1 MYLTNEEEKIL
12 KGEEGPG
19 MALAMELL
27 VKIGDVFDADRLI
40 PVKLAHWG
48 LSGQE
53 GDLAFAEE
61 LASGGAKVKVPT
73 TTNPAWD
80 YELINEF
87 NAELNEYEINLL
99 KRTYEVC
106 DKLKVTKSFSCIP
119 MFGIEDKVK
128 IGDHLAFSESSTPP
142 YLNSI
147 LGARTNRE
155 SSASALAAG
164 IIGKTPNYGLHLD
177 ENRLPNLEVEID
189 FEPDDFE
196 FGLLGVHLGNL
207 LSPKDVPL
215 IKGIKTMPSPE
226 ALRDF
231 GAMLNV
237 TGTTAMYHLYRLTP
251 EIIKLENQ
259 NMIPK
264 NLEKIHVE
272 KKEIEDLKSR
282 LKQKTGPI
290 NSVFMGCPHSTYS
303 EIIKVNQ
310 MLGNRKVSKNVSF
323 IICTSAVILEKLK
336 QDGTYS
342 QLVMKGVKI
351 VKDTC
356 VDEPIFKQLEGALGA
371 TNSYKAYYYRQR
383 RNHELAVLPLKD
395 LVEAAVKG
403 KND

>member
-1 MYLTNEEEKIL
+1 MYLTNEEERIL
-12 KGEEGPG
+12 KGEYGQG
-19 MALAMELL
+19 KALAMELL
-27 VKIGDVFDADRLI
+27 VKLGEVFDADRLI
-40 PVKLAHWG
+40 PIKMAHWG

-53 GDLAFAEE
+53 GDLAFAEK
-61 LASGGAKVKVPT
+61 LAAGGANVSVPT

-80 YELINEF
+80 YELVNVF
-87 NAELNEYEINLL
+87 KPELNEHEIGLL

-106 DKLKVTKSFSCIP
+106 NKLNVIKSFSCIP
-119 MFGIEDKVK
+119 IYGLEEKVK
-128 IGDHLAFSESSTPP
+128 FGDHLAFSESSTPP
-142 YLNSI
+142 YINSI
-147 LGARTNRE
+147 IGARTNRE

-177 ENRLPNLEVEID
+177 VNRLPNVEVDID

-196 FGLLGVHLGNL
+196 FGILGVYLGNL
-207 LSPKDVPL
+207 LSPIDIPL
-215 IKGIKTMPSPE
+215 IKGLKKMPSFE

-237 TGTTAMYHLYRLTP
+237 SGTTAMYHLYGLTP
-251 EIIKLENQ
+251 EIVKLEKYSK
-259 NMIPK
+259 IPLDLK
-264 NLEKIHVE
+264 KISVE
-272 KKEIEDLKSR
+272 KKEIDELKEK
-282 LKQKTGPI
+282 LKQKKGPI

-303 EIIKVNQ
+303 EILKVND
-310 MLGNRKVSKNVSF
+310 MLGNRRVAKDVNFV
-323 IICTSAVILEKLK
+323 ICTSSFIYDRLK
-336 QDGTYS
+336 KEGVYD
-342 QLVMKGVKI
+342 QLKSKGVTV

-356 VDEPIFKQLEGALGA
+356 VDEPIFKKLQGMLGI